1 MRYRAVIFDLDGTLV
16 DSLSDLATSGNELLA
31 GYKETPRPVEEYRYL
46 VGNGSRKLVER
57 LLPGAKEAEID
68 EALGKYKEI
77 YARRLI
83 RQTKPYP
90 GIPALLE
97 ALAARHIP
105 MAVCTNK
112 HTSAA
117 AEVLTHLFAPGTF
130 AAYVGDRPGVPRKPD
145 PTNVRYLLEK
155 LRILPEETAYLG
167 DTSVDMET
175 AVNTGTL
182 PVGVLWGF
190 REKAELVESGARVL
204 LEHPGELLEKVEF
217 V

>member
-16 DSLSDLATSGNELLA
+16 DSLSDLAASGNELLA
-31 GYKETPRPVEEYRYL
+31 GYKEAPRPVEEYRYL

-117 AEVLTHLFAPGTF
+117 AEVLTHLFTPGTF
-130 AAYVGDRPGVPRKPD
+130 VAYVGDRPGVPRKPD
-145 PTNVRYLLEK
+145 PANVRYLLEK
-155 LRILPEETAYLG
+155 LRVLPEETAYLG

-175 AVNTGTL
+175 AVNAGAL
-182 PVGVLWGF
+182 PIGVLWGF
-190 REKAELVESGARVL
+190 REKAELVENGARVL